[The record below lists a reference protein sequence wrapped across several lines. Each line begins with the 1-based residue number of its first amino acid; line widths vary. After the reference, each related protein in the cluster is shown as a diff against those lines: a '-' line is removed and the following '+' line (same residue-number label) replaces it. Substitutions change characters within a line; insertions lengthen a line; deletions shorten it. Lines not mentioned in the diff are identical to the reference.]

1 MSDPILR
8 PNDPDPAPASPA
20 APADSATLCAEVI
33 VHLARLAQAGPS
45 PQALT
50 PAQWMALRY
59 FARAK
64 APSRTPSA
72 FSEFHATTRGTASQ
86 TVKSLVSL
94 GFLER
99 RSNEADGRSVRFEVT
114 GAGLRALQDDPLN
127 GLARVL
133 GDLPPASRDAL
144 LSSLRRVTA
153 DLAAAR
159 AAPVFGTCGDCT
171 HFQCSGDGGFCRC
184 TEMRLLNDEIASLCI
199 DHRPRPA

>member
-1 MSDPILR
+1 MHTDEPPAGLAAPR
-8 PNDPDPAPASPA
+8 PAPQ
-20 APADSATLCAEVI
+20 DSASLCAEVI

-64 APSRTPSA
+64 AASRTPSA

-86 TVKSLVSL
+86 TVKSLVSI
-94 GFLER
+94 GYLER
-99 RSNEADGRSVRFEVT
+99 QSNETDGRSVRFEVT
-114 GAGLRALQDDPLN
+114 PHGLRALMDDPLN

-133 GDLPPASRDAL
+133 GALPETSRDAL

-159 AAPVFGTCGDCT
+159 SAPVFGTCGDCS
-171 HFQCSGDGGFCRC
+171 HFECRKDGAFCRC
-184 TEMRLLNDEIASLCI
+184 TEMRLLNDEITSLCI
-199 DHRPRPA
+199 DHRPRAV